1 LTFLFQ
7 SIGNVKKADIGFDL
21 YYLDIAAKVTLD
33 EAMEEEMSEQ
43 ISGIAI
49 NTEEQD

>member
-1 LTFLFQ
+1 M
-7 SIGNVKKADIGFDL
+7 KKEAIGFDICF
-21 YYLDIAAKVTLD
+21 LDIAAKVTLD

-49 NTEEQD
+49 NSDNQ